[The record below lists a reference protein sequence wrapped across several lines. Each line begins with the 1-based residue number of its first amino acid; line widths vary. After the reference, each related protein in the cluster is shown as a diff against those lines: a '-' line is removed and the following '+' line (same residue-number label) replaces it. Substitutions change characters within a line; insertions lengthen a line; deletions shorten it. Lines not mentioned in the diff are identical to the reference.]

1 MAIVSKK
8 SYDDSHVVEE
18 VHELKRPKFTPFN
31 LSPGQQV
38 KIIFFQFYKRLI
50 F

>member
-8 SYDDSHVVEE
+8 SYDDNNVFEE
-18 VHELKRPKFTPFN
+18 VHELRGPKFTPFS

-38 KIIFFQFYKRLI
+38 KKLFLFKIF
-50 F
+50 